1 MVSPP
6 ILRGQERR
14 SFSKGVET
22 GSDVALAFGLV
33 IAAGLSTTVGAC
45 IAFCTNVANT
55 RTLAI
60 ALGASA
66 GVML

>member
-1 MVSPP
+1 M
-6 ILRGQERR
+6 GQ
-14 SFSKGVET
+14 GLET

-33 IAAGLSTTVGAC
+33 IAAGLSTTVGAAF
-45 IAFCTNVANT
+45 AFCAKLADS